1 MESTINAIFT
11 VLGFVLAGS
20 AIAPVYK
27 AVKRETVIRVHHG
40 LPPIEGFSQKLTGMK
55 LKY

>member
-40 LPPIEGFSQKLTGMK
+40 LPPIEGFTQKLTGMK
-55 LKY
+55 LRY